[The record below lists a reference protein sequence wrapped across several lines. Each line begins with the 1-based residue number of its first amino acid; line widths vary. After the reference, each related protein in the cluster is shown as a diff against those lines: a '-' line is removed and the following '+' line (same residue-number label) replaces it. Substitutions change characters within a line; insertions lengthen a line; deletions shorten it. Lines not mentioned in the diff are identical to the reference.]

1 MQNALVPFDN
11 QNLFDDRGHLT
22 GAGLNAME
30 NGSLDEL
37 GSLEAAEHLS
47 FCDACLNRYTN
58 WLEAMPQALLSP
70 ARVFTNK
77 YVSIAAAVILAFV
90 LWNFGAFNI
99 STGAAQRGVDRLAE
113 GPRFSISQSIQQF
126 IGGIGKGID
135 DVLSEMQAYVQS
147 GFAQLAEPRNGSGAE
162 TEADAS
168 SNTGSNDPG
177 NHRHHEEKRTFD
189 LYFCLYPRR
198 GTNVLRLYEAR
209 PGAALHLLHRCGA
222 GGHHLAAD
230 HRLPHRVDVQLF
242 RHL

>member
-70 ARVFTNK
+70 ARDIAPQVQNLLRMRSIRVFTNK
-77 YVSIAAAVILAFV
+77 YVSIAAAVILAFA

-147 GFAQLAEPRNGSGAE
+147 GFAQLAEPRNGSAAK
-162 TEADAS
+162 TEAAAS

-177 NHRHHEEKRTFD
+177 NHRQ
-189 LYFCLYPRR
+189 YGGVQPAR
-198 GTNVLRLYEAR
+198 GE
-209 PGAALHLLHRCGA
+209 
-222 GGHHLAAD
+222 
-230 HRLPHRVDVQLF
+230 
-242 RHL
+242 

>member
-30 NGSLDEL
+30 SGSLDEL

-70 ARVFTNK
+70 ARDIAPQVQNLLRMRSIRVFTNK
-77 YVSIAAAVILAFV
+77 YVSIAAAVILAFA

-162 TEADAS
+162 TEAAVS

-177 NHRHHEEKRTFD
+177 NHRQ
-189 LYFCLYPRR
+189 YGGVQPAR
-198 GTNVLRLYEAR
+198 GE
-209 PGAALHLLHRCGA
+209 
-222 GGHHLAAD
+222 
-230 HRLPHRVDVQLF
+230 
-242 RHL
+242 

>member
-1 MQNALVPFDN
+1 MQNTLVPFDN

-70 ARVFTNK
+70 SRDIAPQVQNLLRMRSIRVFTNK

-177 NHRHHEEKRTFD
+177 NHRQ
-189 LYFCLYPRR
+189 YGGVQPAR
-198 GTNVLRLYEAR
+198 GE
-209 PGAALHLLHRCGA
+209 
-222 GGHHLAAD
+222 
-230 HRLPHRVDVQLF
+230 
-242 RHL
+242 

>member
-70 ARVFTNK
+70 ARDIAPQVQNLLRMRSIRVFTNK
-77 YVSIAAAVILAFV
+77 YVSIAAAVILAFA

-177 NHRHHEEKRTFD
+177 NHRQ
-189 LYFCLYPRR
+189 Y
-198 GTNVLRLYEAR
+198 
-209 PGAALHLLHRCGA
+209 
-222 GGHHLAAD
+222 GG
-230 HRLPHRVDVQLF
+230 V
-242 RHL
+242 

>member
-70 ARVFTNK
+70 ARDIAPQVQNLLRMRSIRVFTNK
-77 YVSIAAAVILAFV
+77 YVSIAAAVILAFA

-147 GFAQLAEPRNGSGAE
+147 GFAQLAEPRTGSGTE

-177 NHRHHEEKRTFD
+177 NHRQ
-189 LYFCLYPRR
+189 YGGVQPAR
-198 GTNVLRLYEAR
+198 GE
-209 PGAALHLLHRCGA
+209 
-222 GGHHLAAD
+222 
-230 HRLPHRVDVQLF
+230 
-242 RHL
+242 

>member
-70 ARVFTNK
+70 ARDIAPQVQNLLRMRSIRVFTNK
-77 YVSIAAAVILAFV
+77 YVSIAAAVILAFA
-90 LWNFGAFNI
+90 LWNFGVFNI
-99 STGAAQRGVDRLAE
+99 SDGTAQRGVDRLAE

-177 NHRHHEEKRTFD
+177 NHRQ
-189 LYFCLYPRR
+189 YGGVQPAR
-198 GTNVLRLYEAR
+198 GE
-209 PGAALHLLHRCGA
+209 
-222 GGHHLAAD
+222 
-230 HRLPHRVDVQLF
+230 
-242 RHL
+242 

>member
-70 ARVFTNK
+70 ARDIAPQVQNLLRMRSIRVFTNK

-177 NHRHHEEKRTFD
+177 NHRQ
-189 LYFCLYPRR
+189 YGGVQPAR
-198 GTNVLRLYEAR
+198 GE
-209 PGAALHLLHRCGA
+209 
-222 GGHHLAAD
+222 
-230 HRLPHRVDVQLF
+230 
-242 RHL
+242 

>member
-11 QNLFDDRGHLT
+11 QNLFDERGHLT

-70 ARVFTNK
+70 ARDIAPQVQNLLRMRSIRVFTNK
-77 YVSIAAAVILAFV
+77 YVSIAAAVILALA

-177 NHRHHEEKRTFD
+177 NHRQ
-189 LYFCLYPRR
+189 YGGVQPAR
-198 GTNVLRLYEAR
+198 GE
-209 PGAALHLLHRCGA
+209 
-222 GGHHLAAD
+222 
-230 HRLPHRVDVQLF
+230 
-242 RHL
+242 

>member
-58 WLEAMPQALLSP
+58 WLEAVPQALLSP
-70 ARVFTNK
+70 ARDIAPQVQNLLRMRSIRVFTNK
-77 YVSIAAAVILAFV
+77 YVSIAAAVILAFA

-177 NHRHHEEKRTFD
+177 NHRQ
-189 LYFCLYPRR
+189 YGGVQPAR
-198 GTNVLRLYEAR
+198 GE
-209 PGAALHLLHRCGA
+209 
-222 GGHHLAAD
+222 
-230 HRLPHRVDVQLF
+230 
-242 RHL
+242 

>member
-30 NGSLDEL
+30 SGSLDEL

-70 ARVFTNK
+70 ARDIAPQVQNLLRMRSIRVFTNK

-135 DVLSEMQAYVQS
+135 DVLSDTALLLDYIVTCKEAGIISTKTAGIWS
-147 GFAQLAEPRNGSGAE
+147 GKATDVKRMAAAWRKSSSQRAEAILREKQEAADRHTAEIVAKVAAETVRKALAEERAE
-162 TEADAS
+162 V
-168 SNTGSNDPG
+168 
-177 NHRHHEEKRTFD
+177 F
-189 LYFCLYPRR
+189 
-198 GTNVLRLYEAR
+198 
-209 PGAALHLLHRCGA
+209 
-222 GGHHLAAD
+222 
-230 HRLPHRVDVQLF
+230 
-242 RHL
+242 

>member
-70 ARVFTNK
+70 ARDIAPQVQNLLRMRSIRVFTNK

-90 LWNFGAFNI
+90 LWNFGAFSI

-147 GFAQLAEPRNGSGAE
+147 GFAQLAEPRTGSGAE
-162 TEADAS
+162 NEADAS

-177 NHRHHEEKRTFD
+177 NHRQ
-189 LYFCLYPRR
+189 YGGVQPAR
-198 GTNVLRLYEAR
+198 GE
-209 PGAALHLLHRCGA
+209 
-222 GGHHLAAD
+222 
-230 HRLPHRVDVQLF
+230 
-242 RHL
+242 

>member
-70 ARVFTNK
+70 ARDIAPQVQNLLRMRSIRVFTNK
-77 YVSIAAAVILAFV
+77 YVSIAAAVILAFA

-162 TEADAS
+162 NEADAS

-177 NHRHHEEKRTFD
+177 NHRQ
-189 LYFCLYPRR
+189 YGGVQPAR
-198 GTNVLRLYEAR
+198 GE
-209 PGAALHLLHRCGA
+209 
-222 GGHHLAAD
+222 
-230 HRLPHRVDVQLF
+230 
-242 RHL
+242 

>member
-11 QNLFDDRGHLT
+11 QNLFDNRGHLT

-70 ARVFTNK
+70 ARDIAPQVQNLLRMRSIRVFTNK
-77 YVSIAAAVILAFV
+77 YVSIAAAVILAFA

-177 NHRHHEEKRTFD
+177 NHRQ
-189 LYFCLYPRR
+189 YGGVQPAR
-198 GTNVLRLYEAR
+198 GE
-209 PGAALHLLHRCGA
+209 
-222 GGHHLAAD
+222 
-230 HRLPHRVDVQLF
+230 
-242 RHL
+242 

>member
-70 ARVFTNK
+70 ARDIAPQVQNLLRMRSIRVFTNK

-90 LWNFGAFNI
+90 LWNFGAFNM

-113 GPRFSISQSIQQF
+113 GPRFAISQSIQQF

-147 GFAQLAEPRNGSGAE
+147 GFAQLAEPRIGSGAE

-177 NHRHHEEKRTFD
+177 NHRQ
-189 LYFCLYPRR
+189 YGGVQPAR
-198 GTNVLRLYEAR
+198 GE
-209 PGAALHLLHRCGA
+209 
-222 GGHHLAAD
+222 
-230 HRLPHRVDVQLF
+230 
-242 RHL
+242 

>member
-70 ARVFTNK
+70 ARDIAPQVQNLLRMRSIRVFTNK
-77 YVSIAAAVILAFV
+77 YVSIAAAVILAFA

-168 SNTGSNDPG
+168 STGSNDPG
-177 NHRHHEEKRTFD
+177 NHRQ
-189 LYFCLYPRR
+189 YGGVQPAR
-198 GTNVLRLYEAR
+198 GE
-209 PGAALHLLHRCGA
+209 
-222 GGHHLAAD
+222 
-230 HRLPHRVDVQLF
+230 
-242 RHL
+242 

>member
-11 QNLFDDRGHLT
+11 QNLFDERGHLT

-70 ARVFTNK
+70 ARDIAPQVQNLLRMRSIRVFTNK
-77 YVSIAAAVILAFV
+77 YVSIAAAVILAFA
-90 LWNFGAFNI
+90 LWNFGVFNI
-99 STGAAQRGVDRLAE
+99 SDGTAQRGVDRLSE

-135 DVLSEMQAYVQS
+135 DVLNELQAYVQS
-147 GFAQLAEPRNGSGAE
+147 GFAQLAEPRAGSGAE
-162 TEADAS
+162 TDTAS
-168 SNTGSNDPG
+168 STNSNDPG
-177 NHRHHEEKRTFD
+177 NHRQD
-189 LYFCLYPRR
+189 GGVQPAR
-198 GTNVLRLYEAR
+198 GE
-209 PGAALHLLHRCGA
+209 
-222 GGHHLAAD
+222 
-230 HRLPHRVDVQLF
+230 
-242 RHL
+242 

>member
-70 ARVFTNK
+70 ARDIAPQVQNLLRMRSIRVFTNK

-168 SNTGSNDPG
+168 SNTGRTIPATTGNTAACSPPG
-177 NHRHHEEKRTFD
+177 GSK
-189 LYFCLYPRR
+189 P
-198 GTNVLRLYEAR
+198 
-209 PGAALHLLHRCGA
+209 P
-222 GGHHLAAD
+222 
-230 HRLPHRVDVQLF
+230 
-242 RHL
+242 

>member
-47 FCDACLNRYTN
+47 FCVACLNRYTN

-70 ARVFTNK
+70 ARDIAPQVQNLLRMRSIRVFTNK

-147 GFAQLAEPRNGSGAE
+147 GFAQLAEPRIGSGAE

-177 NHRHHEEKRTFD
+177 NHRQ
-189 LYFCLYPRR
+189 YGGVQPAR
-198 GTNVLRLYEAR
+198 GE
-209 PGAALHLLHRCGA
+209 
-222 GGHHLAAD
+222 
-230 HRLPHRVDVQLF
+230 
-242 RHL
+242 

>member
-70 ARVFTNK
+70 ARDIAPQVQNLLRMRSIRVFTNK
-77 YVSIAAAVILAFV
+77 YVSIAAAVILAFA

-177 NHRHHEEKRTFD
+177 NHRQ
-189 LYFCLYPRR
+189 YGGVQPAR
-198 GTNVLRLYEAR
+198 GE
-209 PGAALHLLHRCGA
+209 
-222 GGHHLAAD
+222 
-230 HRLPHRVDVQLF
+230 
-242 RHL
+242 

>member
-70 ARVFTNK
+70 ARDIAPQVQNLLRMRSIRVFTNK
-77 YVSIAAAVILAFV
+77 YVSIAAAVILAFA

-135 DVLSEMQAYVQS
+135 DVLSEMQVYVQS

-177 NHRHHEEKRTFD
+177 NHRQ
-189 LYFCLYPRR
+189 YGGVQPAR
-198 GTNVLRLYEAR
+198 GE
-209 PGAALHLLHRCGA
+209 
-222 GGHHLAAD
+222 
-230 HRLPHRVDVQLF
+230 
-242 RHL
+242 

>member
-70 ARVFTNK
+70 ARDIAPQVQNLLRMRSIRVFTNK
-77 YVSIAAAVILAFV
+77 YVSIAAAVILAFA
-90 LWNFGAFNI
+90 LWNFGVFNI
-99 STGAAQRGVDRLAE
+99 SDGTAQRGVDRLSE

-135 DVLSEMQAYVQS
+135 DVLNELQAYVQS
-147 GFAQLAEPRNGSGAE
+147 GFAQLAEPRAGSGAE
-162 TEADAS
+162 TDTAS
-168 SNTGSNDPG
+168 STNSNDPG
-177 NHRHHEEKRTFD
+177 NHRQD
-189 LYFCLYPRR
+189 GGVQPAR
-198 GTNVLRLYEAR
+198 GE
-209 PGAALHLLHRCGA
+209 
-222 GGHHLAAD
+222 
-230 HRLPHRVDVQLF
+230 
-242 RHL
+242 

>member
-70 ARVFTNK
+70 ARDIAPQVQNLLRMRSIRVFTNK

-168 SNTGSNDPG
+168 NNTGSNDPG
-177 NHRHHEEKRTFD
+177 NHRQ
-189 LYFCLYPRR
+189 YGGVQPAR
-198 GTNVLRLYEAR
+198 GE
-209 PGAALHLLHRCGA
+209 
-222 GGHHLAAD
+222 
-230 HRLPHRVDVQLF
+230 
-242 RHL
+242 

>member
-70 ARVFTNK
+70 ARDIAPQVQNLLRMRSIRVFTNK
-77 YVSIAAAVILAFV
+77 YVSIAAAVILAFA

-177 NHRHHEEKRTFD
+177 NHRQ
-189 LYFCLYPRR
+189 YGGGQPAR
-198 GTNVLRLYEAR
+198 GE
-209 PGAALHLLHRCGA
+209 
-222 GGHHLAAD
+222 
-230 HRLPHRVDVQLF
+230 
-242 RHL
+242 

>member
-70 ARVFTNK
+70 ARDIAPQVQNLLRMRSIRVFTNK

-147 GFAQLAEPRNGSGAE
+147 GFAQLAEPRIGSGAE

-177 NHRHHEEKRTFD
+177 NHRQ
-189 LYFCLYPRR
+189 YGGVQPAR
-198 GTNVLRLYEAR
+198 GE
-209 PGAALHLLHRCGA
+209 
-222 GGHHLAAD
+222 
-230 HRLPHRVDVQLF
+230 
-242 RHL
+242 

>member
-1 MQNALVPFDN
+1 
-11 QNLFDDRGHLT
+11 
-22 GAGLNAME
+22 
-30 NGSLDEL
+30 
-37 GSLEAAEHLS
+37 
-47 FCDACLNRYTN
+47 
-58 WLEAMPQALLSP
+58 MPQALLSP
-70 ARVFTNK
+70 ARDIAPQVQNLLRMRSIRVFTNK

-168 SNTGSNDPG
+168 SNTGSSNPG
-177 NHRHHEEKRTFD
+177 NHRQ
-189 LYFCLYPRR
+189 YGGVQPAR
-198 GTNVLRLYEAR
+198 GE
-209 PGAALHLLHRCGA
+209 
-222 GGHHLAAD
+222 
-230 HRLPHRVDVQLF
+230 
-242 RHL
+242 

>member
-70 ARVFTNK
+70 ARDIAPQVQNLLRMRSIRVFTNK
-77 YVSIAAAVILAFV
+77 YVSIAAAVILAFA

-126 IGGIGKGID
+126 IGGSHSGLCTVEFRG
-135 DVLSEMQAYVQS
+135 VQY
-147 GFAQLAEPRNGSGAE
+147 Q
-162 TEADAS
+162 
-168 SNTGSNDPG
+168 
-177 NHRHHEEKRTFD
+177 HRRRAA
-189 LYFCLYPRR
+189 RR
-198 GTNVLRLYEAR
+198 GPPGR
-209 PGAALHLLHRCGA
+209 GAAVLHQPEHPAVYRRHRQGHRRCAQRDA
-222 GGHHLAAD
+222 GLRAK
-230 HRLPHRVDVQLF
+230 RLCPAG
-242 RHL
+242 

>member
-70 ARVFTNK
+70 ARDIAPQVQNLLRMRSIRVFTNK

-135 DVLSEMQAYVQS
+135 DVQS
-147 GFAQLAEPRNGSGAE
+147 GFAQLAEPRTGSGAE

-177 NHRHHEEKRTFD
+177 NHRQ
-189 LYFCLYPRR
+189 YGGVQPAR
-198 GTNVLRLYEAR
+198 GE
-209 PGAALHLLHRCGA
+209 
-222 GGHHLAAD
+222 
-230 HRLPHRVDVQLF
+230 
-242 RHL
+242 

>member
-30 NGSLDEL
+30 SGSLDEL

-58 WLEAMPQALLSP
+58 WLEAMPQALLRP
-70 ARVFTNK
+70 ARDIAPQVQNLLRMRSIRVFTNK
-77 YVSIAAAVILAFV
+77 YVSIAAAVILAFA

-177 NHRHHEEKRTFD
+177 NHRQ
-189 LYFCLYPRR
+189 Y
-198 GTNVLRLYEAR
+198 
-209 PGAALHLLHRCGA
+209 
-222 GGHHLAAD
+222 GG
-230 HRLPHRVDVQLF
+230 V
-242 RHL
+242 

>member
-11 QNLFDDRGHLT
+11 QNPFDDRGHLT

-70 ARVFTNK
+70 ARDIAPQVQNLLRMRSIRVFTNK
-77 YVSIAAAVILAFV
+77 YVSIAAAVILAFA

-177 NHRHHEEKRTFD
+177 NHRQ
-189 LYFCLYPRR
+189 YGGVQPAR
-198 GTNVLRLYEAR
+198 GE
-209 PGAALHLLHRCGA
+209 
-222 GGHHLAAD
+222 
-230 HRLPHRVDVQLF
+230 
-242 RHL
+242 

>member
-47 FCDACLNRYTN
+47 FCNACLNRYTN

-70 ARVFTNK
+70 ARDIAPQVQNLLRMRSIRVFTNK
-77 YVSIAAAVILAFV
+77 YVSIAAAVILAFA

-177 NHRHHEEKRTFD
+177 NHRQ
-189 LYFCLYPRR
+189 YGGVQPAR
-198 GTNVLRLYEAR
+198 GE
-209 PGAALHLLHRCGA
+209 
-222 GGHHLAAD
+222 
-230 HRLPHRVDVQLF
+230 
-242 RHL
+242 

>member
-70 ARVFTNK
+70 ARDIAPQVQNLLRMRSIRVFTNK
-77 YVSIAAAVILAFV
+77 YVSIAAAVILAFA
-90 LWNFGAFNI
+90 LLNFGAFNI

-177 NHRHHEEKRTFD
+177 NHRQ
-189 LYFCLYPRR
+189 YGGVQPAR
-198 GTNVLRLYEAR
+198 GE
-209 PGAALHLLHRCGA
+209 
-222 GGHHLAAD
+222 
-230 HRLPHRVDVQLF
+230 
-242 RHL
+242 

>member
-1 MQNALVPFDN
+1 MQNTLVPFDN

-70 ARVFTNK
+70 ARDIAPQVQNLLRMRSIRVFTNK
-77 YVSIAAAVILAFV
+77 YVSIAAAVILAFA

-147 GFAQLAEPRNGSGAE
+147 GFAQLAEPRIGSGAE

-168 SNTGSNDPG
+168 SSTGSNDPG
-177 NHRHHEEKRTFD
+177 NHRQ
-189 LYFCLYPRR
+189 YGGVQPAR
-198 GTNVLRLYEAR
+198 GE
-209 PGAALHLLHRCGA
+209 
-222 GGHHLAAD
+222 
-230 HRLPHRVDVQLF
+230 
-242 RHL
+242 

>member
-70 ARVFTNK
+70 ARDIAPQVQNLLRMRSIRVFTNK

-113 GPRFSISQSIQQF
+113 GPWFSISQSIQQF

-177 NHRHHEEKRTFD
+177 NHRQ
-189 LYFCLYPRR
+189 YGGVQPAR
-198 GTNVLRLYEAR
+198 GE
-209 PGAALHLLHRCGA
+209 
-222 GGHHLAAD
+222 
-230 HRLPHRVDVQLF
+230 
-242 RHL
+242 

>member
-11 QNLFDDRGHLT
+11 QNLFDERGHLT

-70 ARVFTNK
+70 ARDIAPQVQNLLRMRSIRVFTNK
-77 YVSIAAAVILAFV
+77 YVSIAAAVILAFA

-126 IGGIGKGID
+126 TGGIGKGID

-177 NHRHHEEKRTFD
+177 NHRQ
-189 LYFCLYPRR
+189 YGGVQPAR
-198 GTNVLRLYEAR
+198 GE
-209 PGAALHLLHRCGA
+209 
-222 GGHHLAAD
+222 
-230 HRLPHRVDVQLF
+230 
-242 RHL
+242 

>member
-70 ARVFTNK
+70 ARDIAPQVQNLLRMRSIRVFTNK
-77 YVSIAAAVILAFV
+77 YVSIAAAVILAFA

-168 SNTGSNDPG
+168 SSTGSNDPG
-177 NHRHHEEKRTFD
+177 NHRQ
-189 LYFCLYPRR
+189 YGGVQPAR
-198 GTNVLRLYEAR
+198 GE
-209 PGAALHLLHRCGA
+209 
-222 GGHHLAAD
+222 
-230 HRLPHRVDVQLF
+230 
-242 RHL
+242 